1 MFDAGFSISIDQI
14 VIFGL
19 GFLVCS
25 VIALI
30 PIPLVHAR
38 AVRLTEK
45 RLAFANPVAM
55 KDIQAEKDMMRA
67 QFAMTARRL
76 ESSIEELKNKAGA
89 HLGDLAKKSNVIARM
104 KAALEEREAE
114 IARLE
119 AANGALE
126 ARVRTLFD
134 DLQIARAEIGLK
146 NDELAQAERVLAHSR
161 NQANDLRL
169 ANEEREHV
177 LARQAQEIA
186 ALKAHI
192 ETVRSR
198 IVEFAQDVRQSENLL
213 TYEPDPLM
221 RVASPT
227 LNGATG
233 LGKSGGRSIG
243 PGGGL
248 QLNGAE

>member
-1 MFDAGFSISIDQI
+1 
-14 VIFGL
+14 
-19 GFLVCS
+19 
-25 VIALI
+25 
-30 PIPLVHAR
+30 
-38 AVRLTEK
+38 
-45 RLAFANPVAM
+45 
-55 KDIQAEKDMMRA
+55 
-67 QFAMTARRL
+67 
-76 ESSIEELKNKAGA
+76 
-89 HLGDLAKKSNVIARM
+89 M

-126 ARVRTLFD
+126 ARVKTLFD

-146 NDELAQAERVLAHSR
+146 TDELAQAERVLAHSR
-161 NQANDLRL
+161 NQVNDLRL
-169 ANEEREHV
+169 AHEEREHV

-192 ETVRSR
+192 ETVRCR

-227 LNGATG
+227 LNGAKG
-233 LGKSGGRSIG
+233 SARLGTNNGRSIG

-248 QLNGAE
+248 QLNGAESFSR